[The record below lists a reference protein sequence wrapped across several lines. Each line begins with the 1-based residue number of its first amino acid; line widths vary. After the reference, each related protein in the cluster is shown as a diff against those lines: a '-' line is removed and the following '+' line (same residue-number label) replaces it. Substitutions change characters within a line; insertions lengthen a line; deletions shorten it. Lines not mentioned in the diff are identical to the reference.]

1 MFLAPGSPPSSC
13 SVFLYPLFPRL
24 LVRCARR
31 IFASSTEIYNK
42 NMELRRDSQ
51 ACLNHSNWWTCVEK
65 IAKLQYDGF
74 HYSSTEIM
82 ARFNRGY
89 ADGEL
94 IRYGSWLW
102 RCGTHWL

>member
-1 MFLAPGSPPSSC
+1 MYLRLSIFHLYLPCWSIGIFVSC
-13 SVFLYPLFPRL
+13 ML
-24 LVRCARR
+24 
-31 IFASSTEIYNK
+31 
-42 NMELRRDSQ
+42 